1 MGYTTEFLGRL
12 EFSRPLSKQMTNY
25 INDFSTI
32 RHMKRDNEKIKEVY
46 PNWKERCFFG
56 YLGDEGEFFIS
67 NTKSLGQ
74 DKDDSVLDYNEPSLK
89 QPGLWCQWIVS
100 EDGKYLMW
108 DRGEKFYNYIEWLEY
123 IIENFVKT
131 QDKLKVNG
139 YLVYMGEDVHDIGI
153 IEVKNNMMKKYSC
166 KITKLEDLEKVYD
179 TPENLKQAKELL
191 IEAKN

>member
-1 MGYTTEFLGRL
+1 
-12 EFSRPLSKQMTNY
+12 
-25 INDFSTI
+25 
-32 RHMKRDNEKIKEVY
+32 
-46 PNWKERCFFG
+46 
-56 YLGDEGEFFIS
+56 
-67 NTKSLGQ
+67 
-74 DKDDSVLDYNEPSLK
+74 
-89 QPGLWCQWIVS
+89 
-100 EDGKYLMW
+100 MW

-153 IEVKNNMMKKYSC
+153 IEVKNNRVKKYSC
-166 KITKLEDLEKVYD
+166 KRTKLEDLEKVYD